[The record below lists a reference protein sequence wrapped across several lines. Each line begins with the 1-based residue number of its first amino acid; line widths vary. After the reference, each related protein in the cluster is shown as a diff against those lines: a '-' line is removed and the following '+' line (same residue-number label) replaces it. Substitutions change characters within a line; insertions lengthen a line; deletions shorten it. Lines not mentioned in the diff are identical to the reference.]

1 MLYIVWPYGTTGS
14 MIPSIHVLF
23 QRFFTIGPRYNPPRF
38 LDTPHTV
45 PVWSQDRNF
54 LQNISWYFLCSIVVV
69 RFVDIC
75 RTDDHQYLNI
85 LFIKIVIH
93 TSKQHDTGMGIHTM
107 LWLSQRKGRYCGY
120 RTRKR
125 LSYYITQ
132 SGPGFRPAHYQV
144 LATDWHI
151 IRSWLQIGTL
161 SGPGFRPAHYQ
172 VLASDRHIIRGPIF

>member
-1 MLYIVWPYGTTGS
+1 MIIINWLIRLLFIVTWYVFQLYSWREQAYKYLCAGLKP
-14 MIPSIHVLF
+14 
-23 QRFFTIGPRYNPPRF
+23 GPDN
-38 LDTPHTV
+38 V

-75 RTDDHQYLNI
+75 RTDDHHYLNI

-93 TSKQHDTGMGIHTM
+93 TSKQRDTGMGIHTM

-125 LSYYITQ
+125 LSYYITLVMTRQ
-132 SGPGFRPAHYQV
+132 RV
-144 LATDWHI
+144 LNTLGAWLSFI
-151 IRSWLQIGTL
+151 IG
-161 SGPGFRPAHYQ
+161 Y
-172 VLASDRHIIRGPIF
+172 